1 MKTNKI
7 IKKKKE
13 KRKKPKVDEDYISG
27 IIFLDFI

>member
-7 IKKKKE
+7 IKKKE